1 MDADRAV
8 FALALVF
15 LAWWVVGLQLNRRR
29 GNTVAR
35 LIGRAATR
43 LGRGV
48 TIRPLGGSAFR
59 IDLEKPEGNLSAL
72 TVVCLLEPRDF
83 PLAWAWMRLRGHRDR
98 IVLKAAF
105 RRPPGQALNLIGEE
119 AARHFDLPG
128 LTALTLQDAEPHLH
142 LALNLGRGP
151 EGEENTRV
159 ERAFVLVQRLAAQ
172 AGSPRP

>member
-1 MDADRAV
+1 MGVDRAV
-8 FALALVF
+8 FVLALVF
-15 LAWWVVGLQLNRRR
+15 LAWWVIGLQVNRHR

-35 LIGRAATR
+35 LIARAATR

-48 TIRPLGGSAFR
+48 TVRTLGSSAFQ
-59 IDLEKPEGNLSAL
+59 IDLEQPEGNLAAV

-105 RRPPGQALNLIGEE
+105 RRPPGRELNLVGEE
-119 AARHFDLPG
+119 AARYFDLPG
-128 LTALTLQDAEPHLH
+128 LTALSLQGTEPHLH

-172 AGSPRP
+172 AGAPRP